1 MFSAAL
7 SNPEPRVLKIE
18 SANNATY
25 CISHDFHLTSFQVFP
40 AINLTHLDIAYKKLD
55 LHIASPKH
63 IGGWENSRQLYK
75 PETQSTCTE
84 AGNKAKKKTN

>member
-7 SNPEPRVLKIE
+7 SNPEPRVLKTE
-18 SANNATY
+18 SANNATC

-55 LHIASPKH
+55 FMS
-63 IGGWENSRQLYK
+63 
-75 PETQSTCTE
+75 
-84 AGNKAKKKTN
+84 NKKLV